1 MAEGGGALQFGSIA
15 LTGFSL
21 GKLKVTDSDLVW
33 TPRAPDAPQKR
44 VALKTVARAR
54 WAVFGRECHL
64 RLFLRGSGDD
74 SDDEGDGEALRFTG
88 FAQRDRDSIA
98 SALAA
103 ANTKLG
109 GDGRSA
115 FADEQHYAGG
125 ANYGTYEFAAKTLTF
140 NGPDG
145 DDKVAFELDLRNVAQ
160 CVLPGGAVT
169 QAKQRREVTLQF
181 HESDAV
187 ERDSHQLVELRL
199 FVPEELT
206 AEGGDDEVGAIGL
219 FVRRALA
226 RRSRRSPEPRR
237 SAACHVRLVRLAARA
252 LGSSR
257 AWRLARWAARV
268 PSSGVGTR
276 PTPRRHVAMSRRAQ
290 CGRPRTE
297 PSPSRAIL
305 APFRSSRRRAL
316 IALCALLVR
325 HPRPFHPRATPNR
338 PRRYFA
344 CRAATPPR
352 RGSAGERRPLLR
364 RARKRPRTPG

>member
-74 SDDEGDGEALRFTG
+74 SDDEGDGETLRFTG

-219 FVRRALA
+219 FVRRAFA
-226 RRSRRSPEPRR
+226 RRSRRYPEPRR
-237 SAACHVRLVRLAARA
+237 SAACHVRLVRFVARA

-257 AWRLARWAARV
+257 PWRLARWAARA

-276 PTPRRHVAMSRRAQ
+276 PTPQRHVAMSRRAQ
-290 CGRPRTE
+290 CGRLRTE
-297 PSPSRAIL
+297 PSPSRAFL